1 MCGVGFLSKPPVGR
15 TSVGGLMI
23 QTAIATLVAALML
36 SLSTSYAASYAA
48 PGTDPIRIGG
58 GGSGVSATFKV
69 PSRLRA
75 NMPIPKAVKTFLDRD
90 FRSRYPVAAPIKVDV
105 VDAWVDLYNVGSIPD
120 GYGGFD
126 SRHYFRVI
134 ARHASGALVFLD
146 ISIYERM
153 DVQPD
158 QDRLLLEGFRVVGWQ
173 P

>member
-1 MCGVGFLSKPPVGR
+1 
-15 TSVGGLMI
+15 MI
-23 QTAIATLVAALML
+23 QTVLTAL
-36 SLSTSYAASYAA
+36 SLMFATSFVTPASAMA

-58 GGSGVSATFKV
+58 GGAVSASFKV

-75 NMPIPKAVKTFLDRD
+75 NMPIQKAVKTFLDRD

-105 VDAWVDLYNVGSIPD
+105 VDAWVDLYSVGSIPD

-134 ARHASGALVFLD
+134 ARHATGALVFLD
-146 ISIYERM
+146 ISIYERHLA
-153 DVQPD
+153 QPD
-158 QDRLLLEGFRVVGWQ
+158 QDRLLIEGFRVVGWQ